1 MLCPRCNSENEA
13 GEKFCRHCGAPLVDT
28 ELFMSERER
37 KIRKKEIKR
46 LEKQKEKEERLKNN
60 PKGIIPKRTYTL
72 NENAYKR
79 NYTSMAISLAK
90 SIAILVVILILV
102 YFIGNYV
109 LKIIAE
115 KTDHYSVSGTNIASV
130 NYVLGD
136 RPVKKVK
143 YSYDNGLK
151 VEYTF
156 ENIDNVSTDLNK
168 YVAYLMEH
176 NKFLIDDTFDLS
188 LENGKTKLY
197 AQPTTL
203 NEDKIIMELSWTKNS
218 YSFVLYK
225 QKSI

>member
-28 ELFMSERER
+28 ELFMSEKER

-60 PKGIIPKRTYTL
+60 ASRVPKKTYTL
-72 NENAYKR
+72 NEKAYRR
-79 NYTSMAISLAK
+79 NYTSMVISLAK
-90 SIAILVVILILV
+90 SLTILVVILILV

-109 LKIIAE
+109 LKIVAE
-115 KTDHYSVSGTNIASV
+115 KTDHYGVGGTNIASV

-136 RPVKKVK
+136 RSVKKVK

-151 VEYTF
+151 VEYIF

-168 YVAYLMEH
+168 YVAYLMEN
-176 NKFLIDDTFDLS
+176 NKFLIDGSFDLS

-203 NEDKIIMELSWTKNS
+203 NEDKIIMELSWTKDS